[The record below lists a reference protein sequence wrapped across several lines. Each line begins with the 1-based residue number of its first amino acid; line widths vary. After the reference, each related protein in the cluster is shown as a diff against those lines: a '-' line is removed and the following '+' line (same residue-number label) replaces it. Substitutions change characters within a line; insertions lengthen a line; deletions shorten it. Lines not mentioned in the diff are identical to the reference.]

1 MAGAQ
6 SPDDEETASSPT
18 ADEEDPTTIGGRG
31 GWLVDLVEGIELWAL
46 PSTAE
51 QQQLLFF
58 FWGAGGAFVISKR
71 IERTLPSFW
80 RLSSGIALYWKV
92 FL

>member
-18 ADEEDPTTIGGRG
+18 ADEEDPTTVGGRG

-51 QQQLLFF
+51 QQQLPA
-58 FWGAGGAFVISKR
+58 AG
-71 IERTLPSFW
+71 
-80 RLSSGIALYWKV
+80 SSEQAAAGPAV
-92 FL
+92 QEPEGPVAQ

>member
-18 ADEEDPTTIGGRG
+18 ADEEDPTTVGGRG

-51 QQQLLFF
+51 QQQQQLPAAVLAPV
-58 FWGAGGAFVISKR
+58 GPAAF
-71 IERTLPSFW
+71 LPS
-80 RLSSGIALYWKV
+80 SPQVGPPEM
-92 FL
+92 